1 MEQAAA
7 APKLPTTASAATAHS
22 GTAAAAA
29 GSPGARSND
38 ERKTVDIYHMDG
50 YESGWVDAHVKSY
63 YEKYIF
69 PNISSMQKAILVP
82 GSFGSD
88 VNHFPNG
95 SYVCNKSCYD
105 DMCARDADDFYAW
118 ASTDARVAGVL
129 TWNYGGCAACNG
141 SHWTPPHTCCMD
153 EIGTKDM
160 PKALA
165 AWEAVGR
172 KLIGAATAS

>member
-1 MEQAAA
+1 
-7 APKLPTTASAATAHS
+7 
-22 GTAAAAA
+22 
-29 GSPGARSND
+29 
-38 ERKTVDIYHMDG
+38 
-50 YESGWVDAHVKSY
+50 
-63 YEKYIF
+63 
-69 PNISSMQKAILVP
+69 MQRAILVP

-95 SYVCNKSCYD
+95 TYVCNRSCYD

-118 ASTDARVAGVL
+118 ASTDDRVAGVL

-172 KLIGAATAS
+172 KLIGAYGFRD

>member
-1 MEQAAA
+1 MLQF
-7 APKLPTTASAATAHS
+7 PHNKCNTTHFSVDVKIPPELDWFS
-22 GTAAAAA
+22 
-29 GSPGARSND
+29 
-38 ERKTVDIYHMDG
+38 VDIYHMDG
-50 YESGWVDAHVKSY
+50 YDSGWVDAHVKSY
-63 YEKYIF
+63 YEKYNF
-69 PNISSMQKAILVP
+69 PNISSAQRAILVP

-88 VNHFPNG
+88 VNHYPNG
-95 SYVCNKSCYD
+95 TYVCNKSCYD
-105 DMCARDADDFYAW
+105 DMCARDAGDFYAW

-172 KLIGAATAS
+172 KLIGA

>member
-1 MEQAAA
+1 MEQ
-7 APKLPTTASAATAHS
+7 
-22 GTAAAAA
+22 
-29 GSPGARSND
+29 
-38 ERKTVDIYHMDG
+38 
-50 YESGWVDAHVKSY
+50 
-63 YEKYIF
+63 
-69 PNISSMQKAILVP
+69 
-82 GSFGSD
+82 
-88 VNHFPNG
+88 
-95 SYVCNKSCYD
+95 
-105 DMCARDADDFYAW
+105 

-172 KLIGAATAS
+172 KLIGA